1 MELLR
6 QRRSGRG
13 IHHSLTEGARNFCQ
27 SRRREAESIGMD
39 FPRKCD
45 NPAEMRALG
54 RELGRELQPGA
65 VIGLDGDLGAGKT
78 EFVKGLAAGIG
89 HEGLVTSPTFTLL
102 HEYPASSR
110 VLYHLDF
117 YRVEAA
123 EEILALGWDDLLE
136 DPEGV
141 VAVEWAG
148 KFAALLPSGALR
160 LRFDLVPDGSRR
172 LFLQDP

>member
-1 MELLR
+1 MEMLR
-6 QRRSGRG
+6 QKRSGRG
-13 IHHSLTEGARNFCQ
+13 IHHSLTGGARNFCQ
-27 SRRREAESIGMD
+27 SRRRKAECPGMD

-54 RELGRELQPGA
+54 HEFGREVQPGA

-102 HEYPASSR
+102 HEYPAASL

-123 EEILALGWDDLLE
+123 QEILALGWDDLLE

-141 VAVEWAG
+141 VAVEWSG
-148 KFAALLPSGALR
+148 KFAALLPCGALR
-160 LRFDLVPDGSRR
+160 LRVDLAPDGGRR
-172 LFLQDP
+172 VFLQDP